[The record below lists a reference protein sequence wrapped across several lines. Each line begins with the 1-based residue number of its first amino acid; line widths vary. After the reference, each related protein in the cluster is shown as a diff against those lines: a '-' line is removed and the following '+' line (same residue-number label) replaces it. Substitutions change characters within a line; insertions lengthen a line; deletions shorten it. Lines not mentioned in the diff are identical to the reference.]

1 MAEPGRAPIAG
12 AAALPIS
19 IDAQGNVTP
28 ANAVIP
34 DNGSI
39 QITAAVACTMTKVVP
54 AMNSPFN
61 LGPIPA
67 GTGPSI
73 QAAANDVTMNY
84 YININGTD
92 YGPYSI
98 TVGTPGT
105 APLALEV
112 VGPNV
117 TNLSQSPQY
126 ATIPAGGSVQ
136 YVGAPVTCKAVFNN
150 ALAFGVGSQS
160 IPTAG
165 ASALV
170 AQSGQNNLTVDV
182 GFGPPGPGPVES
194 RSGVGSGKNTI
205 KIGR

>member
-28 ANAVIP
+28 ANAVIS

-39 QITAAVACTMTKVVP
+39 QITAAVACTMTNVVP
-54 AMNSPFN
+54 VMNPPFN

-67 GTGPSI
+67 GTGASI
-73 QAAANDVTMNY
+73 PAAANDVTMNY
-84 YININGTD
+84 YININGTN

-105 APLALEV
+105 APLALQV
-112 VGPNV
+112 VGPSV
-117 TNLSQSPQY
+117 TDLSQSPQS
-126 ATIPAGGSVQ
+126 ATIPAGGSIQ
-136 YVGAPVTCKAVFNN
+136 YVGAPVACKAVFSS
-150 ALAFGVGSQS
+150 AVVFGVGSQS
-160 IPTAG
+160 IPTTG

-194 RSGVGSGKNTI
+194 RGGVGSGRNTI

>member
-1 MAEPGRAPIAG
+1 MAEPGRAPVADPTP
-12 AAALPIS
+12 LPIN

-28 ANAVIP
+28 VNALVT

-54 AMNSPFN
+54 SMNPPFN

-67 GTGPSI
+67 GTGASI
-73 QAAANDVTMNY
+73 PAAANDVTMNY

-98 TVGTPGT
+98 TVGTPAT
-105 APLALEV
+105 APLPLQV
-112 VGPNV
+112 VGAAA
-117 TNLSQSPQY
+117 LSQSPPVG
-126 ATIPAGGSVQ
+126 TIPAGGSVQ
-136 YVGAPVTCKAVFNN
+136 YVGAPVACKAVFSN

-160 IPTAG
+160 IPTTG

-170 AQSGQNNLTVDV
+170 AQSGQTDINVYVTFSTDTPMRPDS
-182 GFGPPGPGPVES
+182 GG
-194 RSGVGSGKNTI
+194 GVGTGRNTI

>member
-1 MAEPGRAPIAG
+1 MAEPRRAPIVG

-39 QITAAVACTMTKVVP
+39 QITAAVACSMTKVVP
-54 AMNSPFN
+54 AMNPPFN

-67 GTGPSI
+67 GTGPSLA
-73 QAAANDVTMNY
+73 AAANDVTMNY
-84 YININGTD
+84 YINVNGTD

-98 TVGTPGT
+98 TVGTPAT
-105 APLALEV
+105 APLALQV
-112 VGPNV
+112 VGAAA
-117 TNLSQSPQY
+117 LSQSPQA

-136 YVGAPVTCKAVFNN
+136 YTNAPVACKAVFST

-160 IPTAG
+160 ISTTG
-165 ASALV
+165 ASPLV
-170 AQSGQNNLTVDV
+170 AQPGQNGVTVDV
-182 GFGPPGPGPVES
+182 TFTLPTPKPS
-194 RSGVGSGKNTI
+194 QSGVGTGKNTI
-205 KIGR
+205 KIGH

>member
-1 MAEPGRAPIAG
+1 MAEPGRAPIVG
-12 AAALPIS
+12 AIAVPIS
-19 IDAQGNVTP
+19 IDSQGNVTP
-28 ANAVIP
+28 ANTVIP

-39 QITAAVACTMTKVVP
+39 QVTAAVACTMTHVAP

-73 QAAANDVTMNY
+73 PAAANDVTMNY

-112 VGPNV
+112 VGPSV
-117 TNLSQSPQY
+117 TNLSQSPQN

-136 YVGAPVTCKAVFNN
+136 YAGAPVACKAVFSN

-160 IPTAG
+160 IPTTGAG
-165 ASALV
+165 ALV
-170 AQSGQNNLTVDV
+170 AQSGQNNVTVDV
-182 GFGPPGPGPVES
+182 GFGPPEPGPVAS
-194 RSGVGSGKNTI
+194 RGGVGSGKNTI
-205 KIGR
+205 KIGH

>member
-12 AAALPIS
+12 AAAVPIS

-28 ANAVIP
+28 ANTVIA

-39 QITAAVACTMTKVVP
+39 QVTAAVACTMTNVVP

-67 GTGPSI
+67 GTGSSI
-73 QAAANDVTMNY
+73 PAAANDVTMNY
-84 YININGTD
+84 YIHINGTD

-112 VGPNV
+112 VGPSV
-117 TNLSQSPQY
+117 SNLSQNPQN
-126 ATIPAGGSVQ
+126 ATVPAGGSVQ
-136 YVGAPVTCKAVFNN
+136 YVGAPVACKAVFSN

-160 IPTAG
+160 IPITG
-165 ASALV
+165 ATALV

-194 RSGVGSGKNTI
+194 RGGVGSGKNTI
-205 KIGR
+205 KIGH

>member
-12 AAALPIS
+12 AAAVPIS

-28 ANAVIP
+28 VNAVIP

-39 QITAAVACTMTKVVP
+39 QVTAAVACTMTHVAP

-73 QAAANDVTMNY
+73 PAAANDVTMNY

-98 TVGTPGT
+98 TVGVPAN

-112 VGPNV
+112 VGAATLDQNP
-117 TNLSQSPQY
+117 PA
-126 ATIPAGGSVQ
+126 ATIPAGGAVR
-136 YVGAPVTCKAVFNN
+136 YTKASTACTALFSNN
-150 ALAFGVGSQS
+150 LVFGVGSQH
-160 IPTAG
+160 IPTSG
-165 ASALV
+165 ASKLV
-170 AQSGQNNLTVDV
+170 AQPGQTNVTVDV
-182 GFGPPGPGPVES
+182 EFGPPPPVAS
-194 RSGVGSGKNTI
+194 RGGVGSGRNTI
-205 KIGR
+205 KIGH